1 MPTPAPQIINRIN
14 SETIVKLPA
23 PLKVTN
29 KAINCRP
36 FMLTKGVSCRPHP
49 CHKGT
54 QTDIPSTPAL
64 LPITV
69 PMYLPVPMQM
79 YQRPYPVPIPI
90 PVPIPVPIFIPTT
103 RNSIKGIEK
112 QLKKIKAK
120 LPSDPLEAELL
131 ALAGAIG
138 GDDETN
144 DFDSDDSVPEGDGV
158 SDEDKPLKRPKKEFK
173 YNEDIENIMSGNKIV
188 PKALP
193 QVTPD
198 MASTPNQ
205 HHHGHHQNQHHSANS
220 RSNHGT
226 RSAVKRRFSSKD
238 GKKIFRFII

>member
-1 MPTPAPQIINRIN
+1 
-14 SETIVKLPA
+14 
-23 PLKVTN
+23 
-29 KAINCRP
+29 
-36 FMLTKGVSCRPHP
+36 
-49 CHKGT
+49 
-54 QTDIPSTPAL
+54 
-64 LPITV
+64 
-69 PMYLPVPMQM
+69 M
-79 YQRPYPVPIPI
+79 YQRPYPVPVPI
-90 PVPIPVPIFIPTT
+90 PVPVPVPIFIPTT

-144 DFDSDDSVPEGDGV
+144 DFDSDDSVPEDDVGL
-158 SDEDKPLKRPKKEFK
+158 SDEDKPLKRSKKEVK

-188 PKALP
+188 PKPLP

-198 MASTPNQ
+198 MAATTPNQ

-220 RSNHGT
+220 RTNHGT
-226 RSAVKRRFSSKD
+226 RSAMKRRYSSKD
-238 GKKIFRFII
+238 GKNSRKFSKILKLVS